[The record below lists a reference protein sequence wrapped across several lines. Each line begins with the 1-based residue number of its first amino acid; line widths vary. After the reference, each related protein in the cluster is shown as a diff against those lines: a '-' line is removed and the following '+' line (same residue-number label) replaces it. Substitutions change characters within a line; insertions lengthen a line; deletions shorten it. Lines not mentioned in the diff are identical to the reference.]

1 MKTPFL
7 GVSYWSEVAVWK
19 VIFIIYKSQEHLD
32 ELPVVDL
39 AVPVA
44 VRGADH
50 LVHLLITQVL
60 AQVHQHLPGDTN
72 LRFEYLLE
80 LQTKV
85 HTKVHEPFSAI
96 LAYFQIMRREFC
108 VFCVEPSP
116 QFGSHLRGRP
126 PNTIRSSQLTHS

>member
-1 MKTPFL
+1 MESHIHL
-7 GVSYWSEVAVWK
+7 
-19 VIFIIYKSQEHLD
+19 YKSQEHLD

-72 LRFEYLLE
+72 LRTEYLLSRASNKGPHGGLLMVE
-80 LQTKV
+80 
-85 HTKVHEPFSAI
+85 SA
-96 LAYFQIMRREFC
+96 Y
-108 VFCVEPSP
+108 
-116 QFGSHLRGRP
+116 
-126 PNTIRSSQLTHS
+126 